1 MSDFHEW
8 WDMLYTD
15 MAADHDQECAADN
28 GTPCKSGD
36 RHEHIAAAYI
46 MPTLKG
52 MIQAS
57 GIYKKEA
64 N

>member
-8 WDMLYTD
+8 WDTLYAD
-15 MAADHDQECAADN
+15 MASDHDQVCAADN
-28 GTPCKSGD
+28 GKPCKSGD

-57 GIYKKEA
+57 EIYKKEA